1 MHIDQITYR
10 LHRLS
15 AHKLAITTQ
24 KLLDHLNY
32 PLNKIHEVAV
42 ETQEALDIY
51 KQNIDLKNEIN
62 KLKMKGTPF
71 SFIGPHRTR
80 CFKDDTCQCLYCRI
94 EEALDRSDLF

>member
-15 AHKLAITTQ
+15 AHKLAITTE
-24 KLLDHLNY
+24 KLLNCIATAPDKMYSFAIDAN
-32 PLNKIHEVAV
+32 
-42 ETQEALDIY
+42 EALIIY

-71 SFIGPHRTR
+71 SFIGPHRAL